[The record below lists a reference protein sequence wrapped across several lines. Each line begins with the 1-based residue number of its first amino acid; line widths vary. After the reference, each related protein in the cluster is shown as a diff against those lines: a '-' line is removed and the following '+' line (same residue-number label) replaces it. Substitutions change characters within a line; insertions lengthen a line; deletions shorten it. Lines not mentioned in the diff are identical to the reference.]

1 MSESTNEPEAK
12 SSTALDPEILRII
25 RQLSEQEREVFG
37 QVLKI
42 ENLHLHQKR
51 PSVKDELLAAVK
63 AVVR

>member
-1 MSESTNEPEAK
+1 MSESTNEPESK
-12 SSTALDPEILRII
+12 SSTGIDPEILRII
-25 RQLSEQEREVFG
+25 RQLSDQEREVFG